1 MKSKLVIDSLEGWQT
16 LPEVLFP
23 KLKSGTEKG
32 SIFSVHKVGFLAVP
46 EDQCK
51 KAGIKADA
59 GPAGKCLLPTAVVE
73 FDGTPK
79 LCRLPLSLSPW
90 AFNCV
95 AMAHSKTLNFPSSVE
110 FGFFNGRNYAE
121 FVI

>member
-1 MKSKLVIDSLEGWQT
+1 MNSNFTIYSINEWQA

-32 SIFSVHKVGFLAVP
+32 SIFSVHKVGFLVVP
-46 EDQCK
+46 KEQSQ

-59 GPAGKCLLPTAVVE
+59 ELLDEYFLPTVVIE
-73 FDGTPK
+73 FAGIQK

-95 AMAHSKTLNFPSSVE
+95 AMAHSKILSFPTSVE

-121 FVI
+121 FV